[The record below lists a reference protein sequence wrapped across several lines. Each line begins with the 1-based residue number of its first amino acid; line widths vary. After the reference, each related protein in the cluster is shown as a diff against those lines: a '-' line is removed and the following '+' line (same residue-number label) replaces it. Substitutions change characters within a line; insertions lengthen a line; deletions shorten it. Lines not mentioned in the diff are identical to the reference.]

1 MFKLL
6 FDADSEQ
13 RLERCGGI
21 ELSYKFLFLIRFMF
35 YSFYLFRN
43 QKVYLKISKM
53 GGDNV
58 MHQGSLLT
66 SSLIMKTTEIE
77 SANEGYKFGQGVGYL
92 SPVCPIIHM
101 LK

>member
-1 MFKLL
+1 
-6 FDADSEQ
+6 
-13 RLERCGGI
+13 
-21 ELSYKFLFLIRFMF
+21 
-35 YSFYLFRN
+35 
-43 QKVYLKISKM
+43 M
-53 GGDNV
+53 GVDNV

>member
-6 FDADSEQ
+6 FYAETVHSEQ
-13 RLERCGGI
+13 RLEQSGSDI
-21 ELSYKFLFLIRFMF
+21 QNAVSFLIRFMF
-35 YSFYLFRN
+35 YSLFFLFRN

-53 GGDNV
+53 GVDNV

-77 SANEGYKFGQGVGYL
+77 SANEGYKFVQGGGYF
-92 SPVCPIIHM
+92 V
-101 LK
+101 